1 MWGRKDPKE
10 PVVPGHQEKGSF
22 TKGKMVLRLYV
33 TEMAPNSTQAIANIT
48 QICQEYN
55 LKEVDLQIIDIFE
68 NPQQALSDSILV
80 SPTLVKVSP
89 PPKRIIIGDLRDK
102 ERVVEIL
109 NLGGATHG

>member
-10 PVVPGHQEKGSF
+10 PVVPGHQEKGST
-22 TKGKMVLRLYV
+22 TKGKIVLRLYV
-33 TEMAPNSTQAIANIT
+33 TDMAPNSIQAIANVH
-48 QICQEYN
+48 QICEEYN

-89 PPKRIIIGDLRDK
+89 PPKRIILGDLRDK
-102 ERVVEIL
+102 ERVAEII
-109 NLGGATHG
+109 NIGEATYD